1 MNDIE
6 LGKME
11 AHKLLEWM
19 GDDAS
24 RWAQAFC
31 AIKRTQGWGS
41 KDIDEGLMT
50 GWFANAIE
58 HSSFVRGPGAFAK
71 KTS

>member
-1 MNDIE
+1 MDDIE

-11 AHKLLEWM
+11 DGKLIEWM

-24 RWAQAFC
+24 RWSKAFC
-31 AIKRTQGWGS
+31 AFKRTQGWRAS
-41 KDIDEGLMT
+41 DIDEGLMT

-58 HSSFVRGPGAFAK
+58 HSTIVR
-71 KTS
+71 SRR